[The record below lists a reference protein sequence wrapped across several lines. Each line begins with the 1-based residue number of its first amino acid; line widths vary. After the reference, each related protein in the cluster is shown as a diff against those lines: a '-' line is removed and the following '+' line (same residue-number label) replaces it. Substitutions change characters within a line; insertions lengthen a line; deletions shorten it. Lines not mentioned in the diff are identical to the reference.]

1 SGDDTRDHAQGIRIG
16 GFGGADV
23 PRVNNPNPPASTTEI
38 VLRTY
43 FPGTADEEQAS
54 AIELRPGANFGSADV
69 AIMRMPARRIRGVI
83 VNGVTRQPAG
93 TAILRRARA
102 SAQTTCAASL
112 NDADNCWWEIRDPGT
127 GTFDITP
134 VGPGSYIL
142 YAGFDDL

>member
-1 SGDDTRDHAQGIRIG
+1 
-16 GFGGADV
+16 
-23 PRVNNPNPPASTTEI
+23 
-38 VLRTY
+38 
-43 FPGTADEEQAS
+43 
-54 AIELRPGANFGSADV
+54 
-69 AIMRMPARRIRGVI
+69 MI

-142 YAGFDDL
+142 YAGFDDLIAQTAVDVKDSPEGSSGGLPDLSLSQRRRWPWLAICLNRMTNACKTVKERST